1 MALNCYT
8 YKVEV
13 IVNVLAESEEDA
25 IAKMD
30 QGRGEVAS
38 QTKTLTNTV
47 VITVDQDI
55 YTYNRFNYI
64 IRV

>member
-38 QTKTLTNTV
+38 QTKNLTNTV
-47 VITVDQDI
+47 NITVD
-55 YTYNRFNYI
+55 
-64 IRV
+64 

>member
-13 IVNVLAESEEDA
+13 TVNILAESEEEA
-25 IAKMD
+25 IAKID
-30 QGRGEVAS
+30 QGRGEVTS

-47 VITVDQDI
+47 SITVD
-55 YTYNRFNYI
+55 
-64 IRV
+64 

>member
-13 IVNVLAESEEDA
+13 TVNVLAESEEDA

-30 QGRGEVAS
+30 QGRGDVAS
-38 QTKTLTNTV
+38 TEKTLINTV
-47 VITVDQDI
+47 VITVD
-55 YTYNRFNYI
+55 
-64 IRV
+64 